1 MKRSVLVL
9 IAILAAAAP
18 PAAAQGAQ
26 DDPVVRRIVR
36 ERVAAS
42 VSAATERVERYRG
55 QNRSEE
61 TESFTRTLKI
71 GANGTIDI
79 SNIAGDIRIT
89 RGNGDVVVEVLKQA
103 RGRTPE
109 DAKEM
114 LQLVRVDIAE
124 RAGRA
129 EIRTR
134 YPEGDETR
142 RNNRRNINVSVQF
155 TISAPAGT
163 RIIAK
168 SISGGIST
176 KDITGDVTLE
186 SISGA
191 VSIHNGG
198 RVANAKSISGQVEV
212 VDTEIEGALEASS
225 VSGSVVLRNVKAGRL
240 NGGSVSGNVMIQNV
254 DCDRIEAT
262 SVSGDIQFSG
272 ALARGG
278 RYELS
283 SHSGEVRLTL
293 GSDTGFELEATSFSG
308 SVRSDFPVTIPGG
321 DGNRSRRQ
329 RSLRGVYGD
338 GSAVLDLSTFSG
350 SIVITKR

>member
-1 MKRSVLVL
+1 MKRPVFLL
-9 IAILAAAAP
+9 IAILAAA
-18 PAAAQGAQ
+18 PASAQRAQ
-26 DDPVVRRIVR
+26 DDQVVRTIVR
-36 ERVAAS
+36 ERIAAS
-42 VSAATERVERYRG
+42 VRAATERVELYRG
-55 QNRSEE
+55 QNRSLQ

-89 RGNGDVVVEVLKQA
+89 RGNGDVVVEVLKEA

-134 YPEGDETR
+134 YPEGDEYR
-142 RNNRRNINVSVQF
+142 RNNNRRNINVSVQYSI
-155 TISAPAGT
+155 TAPAGT

-168 SISGGIST
+168 SISGSVSA

-191 VSIHNGG
+191 ISIHNGG
-198 RVANAKSISGQVEV
+198 RVANAKSISGQVEI
-212 VDTEIEGALEASS
+212 VDTEIEGTLEASS

-240 NGGSVSGNVMIQNV
+240 SAGSVSGSVMIQNV
-254 DCDRIEAT
+254 DCDRVEAN

-272 ALARGG
+272 ALAGGG

-293 GSDTGFELEATSFSG
+293 GSDTGFELEATSYSG
-308 SVRSDFPVTIPGG
+308 SVRSDFPVTIAGG
-321 DGNRSRRQ
+321 DGSRRQRQ